1 MRFDLKPWMCMLML
15 CLWAGIAAAPA
26 PAAGPEKMQP
36 VAYSADKRFGDL
48 GDGTILDQKTGLMW
62 MAMDYWQTEKKWI
75 NWYTAKE
82 YVQRMNNKK
91 FAGHGDW
98 RLPTPEEAKTLY
110 DRRKRNTDKDGDKL
124 YIDPVFPAGA
134 GWSTWTSDD
143 KKNKAVVVSFKDE
156 GGQEYQDKISGVDAF
171 LRLVRGPVS

>member
-1 MRFDLKPWMCMLML
+1 MRFGFTLMTLML
-15 CLWAGIAAAPA
+15 GLALVLPALPAHAGDTTAPN
-26 PAAGPEKMQP
+26 P
-36 VAYSADKRFGDL
+36 VAHSSDQRFDDL
-48 GDGTILDQKTGLMW
+48 GDGTILDSKTGLMW
-62 MAMDYWQTEKKWI
+62 MARDYWLTEKKWI
-75 NWYTAKE
+75 SWYTAME

-91 FAGHGDW
+91 FAGHADW

-124 YIDPVFPAGA
+124 YIDPLFPAGA
-134 GWSTWTSDD
+134 GWSTWTSEDR
-143 KKNKAVVVSFKDE
+143 KSKAVVVSFKDE